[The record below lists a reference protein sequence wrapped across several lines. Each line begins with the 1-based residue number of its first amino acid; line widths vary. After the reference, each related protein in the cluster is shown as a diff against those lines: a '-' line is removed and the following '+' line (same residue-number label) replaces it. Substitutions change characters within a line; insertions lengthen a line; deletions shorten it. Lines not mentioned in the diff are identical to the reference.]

1 MTVSTTE
8 MGKKDKKKQGRGQ
21 EKTQQKSEAKAAKR
35 TKKEAASKGEDDV
48 EALIAE
54 FVAKDK
60 KQASVHVE
68 TGCPQPAVRS
78 SFSFTASPVRDEL
91 FLFGGE
97 YFNGKQTLL
106 NNDLYAYTFK
116 RGGEW
121 SLIKAPN
128 APPPRCSHQ
137 TVAVPQAGGQLW
149 VFGGEFASPTQSQF
163 YHYND
168 LWSLSL
174 NNMQWTRHD
183 APGRPSPRSGHR
195 MIAWKKLLIVF
206 GGFHEVHDTFKYFN
220 DVHAFSLETYQWVK
234 LDISGTAPA
243 PRSGCQMTVNKQGK
257 IVVYGGY
264 SKSKVKKD
272 VEKGIVHTD
281 MFFLAPQEKPESADG
296 DDSAKN
302 PVKWKWVQVRQSG
315 DKPTPRSGF
324 SLLPYSPAPSG
335 GFSRALLYGGVC
347 DDEEDEETL
356 KSVFYNDMYTV
367 DLENGKWYELY
378 LKGEKAAD
386 GEPKKSRR
394 RRKSAGDKKDD
405 ADDAGG
411 DEEDAEEEE
420 EEEQEM
426 DEDEDQTIKK
436 PKIEEEAKENESKQI
451 FDDGIFTVSI
461 GAADEND
468 ADGASSSAAA
478 ASAQKRIAQSASAFV
493 PEERMNAQVAL
504 KNNVAYLYGGMK
516 EDGDK
521 TLTLRDFYSLD
532 LSKLDTWRT
541 ISRDERETKEWAEMS
556 ESSDDEEEEEEEE
569 GAAGG
574 DSEEDE
580 EDEFDDFWEDNRA
593 RFIDLATKEL
603 EKSGQTDVTKKM
615 IKNRAFQLAKEEFT
629 NQ

>member
-1 MTVSTTE
+1 

-68 TGCPQPAVRS
+68 TGCPQPSVRS
-78 SFSFTASPVRDEL
+78 SFSLTASPAKDEL

-97 YFNGKQTLL
+97 FFNGKQTLL
-106 NNDLYAYTFK
+106 NNDLFAYTFK

-128 APPPRCSHQ
+128 SPPPRCSHQ

-168 LWSLSL
+168 LWCLSL
-174 NNMQWTRHD
+174 NNMAWTRHD

-206 GGFHEVHDTFKYFN
+206 GGFHEVHDTFKYYN
-220 DVHAFSLETYQWVK
+220 DVHAFSLESYQWVK
-234 LDISGTAPA
+234 LEISGTAPT
-243 PRSGCQMTVNKQGK
+243 PRSGCQMTINKQGK
-257 IVVYGGY
+257 IVIYGGY

-281 MFFLAPQEKPESADG
+281 MFFLAPQEKPESAESDE
-296 DDSAKN
+296 SAKT
-302 PVKWKWVQVRQSG
+302 PLKWKWVQVRQSG
-315 DKPTPRSGF
+315 DRPSPRSGF
-324 SLLPYSPAPSG
+324 SLLPFSPAPSG
-335 GFSRALLYGGVC
+335 FGFGRALLYGGVC

-356 KSVFYNDMYTV
+356 ESVFYNDMYTV

-378 LKGEKAAD
+378 LKGEKAANGD
-386 GEPKKSRR
+386 AKKSRR
-394 RRKSAGDKKDD
+394 RK
-405 ADDAGG
+405 AGG
-411 DEEDAEEEE
+411 DAKKDEVDAEDREEELDEEEDEMEEEE
-420 EEEQEM
+420 KG
-426 DEDEDQTIKK
+426 DLAAKK
-436 PKIEEEAKENESKQI
+436 PKIDEDGEKTAEQPSVSNQI

-461 GAADEND
+461 GAADGEND
-468 ADGASSSAAA
+468 GDEAGAGASSAQ
-478 ASAQKRIAQSASAFV
+478 QKRIAQSASAFV
-493 PEERMNAQVAL
+493 PEARMNAQMVL

-532 LSKLDTWRT
+532 LSKLDSWRV
-541 ISRDERETKEWAEMS
+541 IARDEKETKEWAEMS
-556 ESSDDEEEEEEEE
+556 ESSEEEEEEDE
-569 GAAGG
+569 GAEGG
-574 DSEEDE
+574 ESDEDDE
-580 EDEFDDFWEDNRA
+580 EDAFDEFWEENRA

-603 EKSGQTDVTKKM
+603 EESGQSEVTKKM
-615 IKNRAFQLAKEEFT
+615 IKNRAFQLAKEEFG
-629 NQ
+629 N